1 MNANAPYTGGTS
13 PGGSLFLVDGDFTIA
28 SPEGIPV
35 ISYPLK
41 GDSIL
46 TQNDIVIFYPDIP
59 AYSTVS
65 LGTYPNIHP
74 WAPNQ
79 NAIIVE
85 QEFIV
90 AQNVYQPT
98 PLNTQYN
105 VAFALGFQV
114 AFHNGYPWSAVPYLV
129 EEGDLQDI
137 GGGLSKFKVKFA
149 SIPPTRCELEQYSV
163 TFPGLSTNGSVSRPS
178 FTRNVMTRI
187 QYDYFI
193 FDDLDILSTPLFT
206 DGGNRL
212 NASTGLYPPGL
223 ILQPTQWFANSAI
236 QTAYGQYV
244 GTLTDT
250 LTDGD
255 PTDPTTATLPTA
267 TLYLGW
273 CTGLETSNG
282 QPAEIIVEPSTM
294 TRYLGN
300 IWQRGT
306 RFTVAI

>member
-1 MNANAPYTGGTS
+1 MSSYAPYTGGSS
-13 PGGSLFLVDGDFTIA
+13 PGAGLFFVDGDFTIA

-46 TQNDIVIFYPDIP
+46 TFNDIVIFYPSIP
-59 AYSTVS
+59 VYSTVS
-65 LGTYPNIHP
+65 LGTIPNIHP

-79 NAIIVE
+79 NAFIVE

-90 AQNVYQPT
+90 AQNYYQPT

-105 VAFALGFQV
+105 PAWALGFKTTY
-114 AFHNGYPWSAVPYLV
+114 HNGYPWNIPAYLV
-129 EEGDLQDI
+129 EECELQDI
-137 GGGLSKFKVKFA
+137 GAGLSKFKARFA

-163 TFPGLSTNGSVSRPS
+163 TFPGLSTNGTVSRPP

-187 QYDYFI
+187 QYDYYI
-193 FDDLDILSTPLFT
+193 FDDLDILVTPLFT

-212 NASTGLYPPGL
+212 NTSTGLYPPGL
-223 ILQPTQWFANSAI
+223 ILQPTQWFASNNI
-236 QTAYGQYV
+236 QTSYGQYV
-244 GTLTDT
+244 GNPTDT
-250 LTDGD
+250 LNDGAPSD
-255 PTDPTTATLPTA
+255 PSSATLPTA
-267 TLYLGW
+267 TLYLEW
-273 CTGLETSNG
+273 CTGLGTGNG

-294 TRYLGN
+294 TRYMGN
-300 IWQRGT
+300 IWERRT